1 MRVMRPPDDHVAYDE
16 RRQLLPKGQ
25 SQVDKRPQGAY
36 LSHETK
42 LVALVIAGTLLA
54 GLVCLGPFIRP
65 LSERGS
71 VSQVLLA
78 SPNPSDHTLC
88 RDGLC
93 FRPGKIQVLPTGNFP
108 SFWTYG
114 GSGPMNVT
122 YDSRSIVINGE
133 RALFLSGSMH
143 PVRATKATWEAALDE
158 AVRHGLNMVT
168 IYVIWQ
174 IHQPF
179 PDRDI
184 DWSLP
189 GQPECESPE
198 RDCEWN
204 LAGSIR
210 SAANRGL
217 FVHIRVGPYVC
228 AEYDYGGIP
237 RWVALGDPEIA
248 MRRPNKAWM
257 ERMRVFV
264 TETVAYL
271 TINNLWAY
279 QGGPIVMA
287 QIENELGGDV
297 DASTEHLVKV
307 NSEHR
312 IVDGKLQNKG
322 ASELGNATLQDY
334 ADWCGSL
341 AASLAPEVIWTMCN
355 GLSAKNTISTFN
367 GDSGVS
373 WLENHGNSGRI
384 QIDQPAIWTEDEG

>member
-1 MRVMRPPDDHVAYDE
+1 
-16 RRQLLPKGQ
+16 
-25 SQVDKRPQGAY
+25 
-36 LSHETK
+36 
-42 LVALVIAGTLLA
+42 
-54 GLVCLGPFIRP
+54 
-65 LSERGS
+65 
-71 VSQVLLA
+71 
-78 SPNPSDHTLC
+78 
-88 RDGLC
+88 
-93 FRPGKIQVLPTGNFP
+93 
-108 SFWTYG
+108 
-114 GSGPMNVT
+114 MNVT